1 MNKYILDVCCGSKM
15 FWFDKNN
22 PDTLFLDIRDE
33 EHILC
38 DGRKLEIKPDKIMDF
53 RKLEL
58 EDASFKLVVF
68 DPPHLTKLGK
78 NSWMAKKYGVLDENW
93 REDLKLGFDECM
105 RVLEPG
111 GVLVFKWSSRDIKV
125 KDVLKVFRQTPL
137 FGHTTSRGGH
147 TIMIREMASILI
159 KLLFVFLALVFTFI
173 IGWWAKLFYLVFM
186 FGWNS
191 L

>member
-147 TIMIREMASILI
+147 TIWLC
-159 KLLFVFLALVFTFI
+159 
-173 IGWWAKLFYLVFM
+173 FM
-186 FGWNS
+186 KTE
-191 L
+191 LKTR